1 MYLIIFRKESF
12 IISASMSVM
21 TFGMKKFN
29 PTAPDKG
36 SFPLDHEGL
45 CKKEMIKYM
54 ICINQNNRDNSAC
67 RQQAKDYLS
76 CRMEN
81 NLMSREEWPKLG
93 FGEDGED
100 DSTTEKQKSGNKAN

>member
-1 MYLIIFRKESF
+1 
-12 IISASMSVM
+12 MSVM

-54 ICINQNNRDNSAC
+54 MCINQNNKDNSAC
-67 RQQAKDYLS
+67 RQQAKDYLG
-76 CRMEN
+76 CRMDN
-81 NLMSREEWPKLG
+81 NLMSKEEWSKLG
-93 FGEDGED
+93 FSESEDTIEQ
-100 DSTTEKQKSGNKAN
+100 TKSNK